1 VQVPESFRALQ
12 LVDTRFVRA
21 VRASGLAVHVWTVD
35 DPQAMHRLLDLG
47 VGGIMTDQPEVL
59 RDVLRSRGDWHPA

>member
-1 VQVPESFRALQ
+1 
-12 LVDTRFVRA
+12 
-21 VRASGLAVHVWTVD
+21 
-35 DPQAMHRLLDLG
+35 MHRLLDLG